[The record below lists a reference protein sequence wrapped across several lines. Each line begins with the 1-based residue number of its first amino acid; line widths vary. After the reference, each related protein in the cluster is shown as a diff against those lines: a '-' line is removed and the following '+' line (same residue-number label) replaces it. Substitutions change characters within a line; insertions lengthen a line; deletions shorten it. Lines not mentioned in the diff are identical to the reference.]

1 MNGLRDTSGIRKNIE
16 YVITAVL
23 AVILAL
29 DFVLVRQEEKAET
42 EKLKA
47 VALEYREK
55 LQQQDDLEKEAE
67 ARKLLEQN
75 DSFYQK
81 LSDGFDVSVL
91 IVGGSP
97 GTGRG
102 ASDHEHAWPVLLE
115 KEMETAWDT
124 DVTITN
130 LSLNDNT
137 AYGGYVSVKRDEGS
151 YDAAVILYGA
161 DDNVNNFG
169 IYYESVIRAV
179 LEKNPSCSIIP
190 VLDNTSMAYTDN
202 VRTIQ
207 QIAEYYGITTADTLA
222 EAEQSPLSWEELL
235 NNGYPS
241 DENQILYKN
250 ALMSVITEE
259 TDKYAGKPVYPE
271 EYMHAETSFFE
282 NLKYIPASSFER
294 DGNTYTYAV
303 TEEIQGRVAGMDLDY
318 VTGNNYWELGTDGS
332 QNNLGVM
339 AFWNNI
345 GYEDDPDAEKSHY
358 RIINNWITDWG
369 TVTDELFEAR
379 EEIRIGFLND
389 ENGTLLADGFRGLIV
404 SSEE

>member
-1 MNGLRDTSGIRKNIE
+1 MNRLRDMGIRKSLELI
-16 YVITAVL
+16 VALVL
-23 AVILAL
+23 IGVLGL
-29 DFVLVRQEEKAET
+29 DFLFLRQEEKSEQ
-42 EKLKA
+42 EKLKLLA
-47 VALEYREK
+47 AEYKERLKQQEDTEKAETAREQLEE
-55 LQQQDDLEKEAE
+55 
-67 ARKLLEQN
+67 N

-81 LSDGFDVSVL
+81 LADGFDVNIL
-91 IVGGSP
+91 IVGGSS

-102 ASDHEHAWPVLLE
+102 VSSEENRWPVLLE
-115 KEMETAWDT
+115 AEMEAEWNV
-124 DVTITN
+124 DVRITN
-130 LSLNDNT
+130 LSMNDNT

-179 LEKNPSCSIIP
+179 LEQNPSCSIIP

-202 VRTIQ
+202 VRTIR
-207 QIAEYYGITTADTLA
+207 QIAEYYGIPAADTLA

-259 TDKYAGKPVYPE
+259 TNKYTGKPVYPE
-271 EYMHAETSFFE
+271 EYMHAETAYFE

-303 TEEIQGRVAGMDLDY
+303 TEEIQGRAAGMDLDY

-332 QNNLGVM
+332 QNNGGVM